1 MADLPP
7 GWWRIRRQSSGW
19 QGCKV
24 VKLQSGRAAIP
35 HSEFCSPHS
44 FSSDIRNPMT
54 EEPVYI
60 ESAMC
65 PIPIRDRGY
74 VILGHGSGGKLSS
87 DLIEKLFLPPFDNP
101 ALRAGDDAG
110 VVQPG
115 PYERLAM
122 STDSHVVWPLFF
134 PGGDI
139 GRLAVCGTVNDV
151 AMMGAKPY
159 YLTAG
164 FILEEGLEIGLLE
177 KVVESMQAA
186 AEEAG
191 VQIIAGDTKVVE
203 RGKADGLYIN
213 TAGVGLIPSG
223 LIESGVEIGGA
234 RAKPGDIVLLSG
246 PIGDHGIAVL
256 AARNE
261 LGLETAV
268 QSDVAPLN
276 HMVSAMLT
284 ASENVHVLRDPTRGG
299 VASTLNEIARQSGV
313 SIVLQEQSIPVRPAV
328 KAACEMLGF
337 DPLYIANE
345 GRLLAIVGRE
355 DADLVLEAM
364 RGSLYGEGAVIVG
377 EVAETHPGRVLMK
390 TAYGSTRIVDML
402 LGEMLPRIC

>member
-1 MADLPP
+1 
-7 GWWRIRRQSSGW
+7 
-19 QGCKV
+19 
-24 VKLQSGRAAIP
+24 
-35 HSEFCSPHS
+35 
-44 FSSDIRNPMT
+44 MT
-54 EEPVYI
+54 DEPVYI

-65 PIPIRDRGY
+65 PVPIRDRGH

-87 DLIEKLFLPPFDNP
+87 DLIEKQFLPPFDNP
-101 ALRAGDDAG
+101 ALRAGNDAG
-110 VVQPG
+110 VVSPA
-115 PYERLAM
+115 PCAILAV

-151 AMMGAKPY
+151 AMMGARPL

-177 KVVESMQAA
+177 KVVASMQESA
-186 AEEAG
+186 AEAD
-191 VQIIAGDTKVVE
+191 VNIVAGDTKVVE
-203 RGKADGLYIN
+203 RGKADGIYIS
-213 TAGVGLIPSG
+213 TSGVGLV
-223 LIESGVEIGGA
+223 EEGVEIGGA
-234 RAKPGDIVLLSG
+234 LARPGDVLLLSG

-276 HMVSAMLT
+276 HLVKAMLD
-284 ASENVHVLRDPTRGG
+284 ASDQIHVLRDPTRGG
-299 VASTLNEIARQSGV
+299 VATALNEIARQSAV
-313 SIVLQEQSIPVRPAV
+313 SIVLQEQAIPVRPAV
-328 KAACEMLGF
+328 RAACEMLGF

-355 DADLVLEAM
+355 DAQQVLETM
-364 RGSLYGEGAVIVG
+364 RRTRYGEESVIIG
-377 EVAETHPGRVLMK
+377 EVQETHPGRVLFK
-390 TAYGSTRIVDML
+390 TAFGSTRIVDVL
-402 LGEMLPRIC
+402 LGELLPRIC